1 MRFALIWCFPCLNKL
16 QYVPGIMVTPQ
27 KRFWLSCDRQLI
39 NNKLARIHFRFYGAI
54 SPSGGCMKCAVLVL
68 EAVQKTLKI
77 NYPRSVL
84 SVLDILYYPANL
96 TFGNRKESQLKDDL
110 NRYWLIFLLWMS
122 VLQVST
128 WNYPINKWKEDFL
141 LFNWLHKSLTYY
153 CL

>member
-1 MRFALIWCFPCLNKL
+1 MRFALFWCFPCLNKL

-27 KRFWLSCDRQLI
+27 KRFWLSWDRQLI
-39 NNKLARIHFRFYGAI
+39 NKLARIHFRFNGATT
-54 SPSGGCMKCAVLVL
+54 PSGGCMKCVLVL

-84 SVLDILYYPANL
+84 SVLDILYHPANL

-128 WNYPINKWKEDFL
+128 WNYKWKEDFL
-141 LFNWLHKSLTYY
+141 HFNWLHKSLTYY